1 MLNINLIP
9 NHLYTFVR
17 DFDVSH
23 PTAESVQ
30 SWWKEMSEVAKNFPF
45 PNQEMHDHFM
55 EKRYNPMAEEM
66 AKLSS
71 ESKTQLGDLLAH
83 RLPMQT
89 FIGDLLRD
97 NFEFY
102 DSKDLHDRL
111 DEEFSKHTI
120 LTSKEIDAAYDDIMQ
135 RISAP
140 EVATDGLVQY
150 FLNHSTNRLANQR
163 RAAKEDMSISRER
176 LNRFVRTIIS
186 MRRTLDTDRET
197 LKARH
202 ASIQAR
208 RELFALPNDEKALRE
223 RGMALTLNKMRLL
236 PELFLEW
243 KHLESPNMSADEL
256 KDRFDDFRYNG
267 KALAVMRET
276 LLSETS
282 SDEEKEDIHRK
293 IYSWFDNAQKSMQY
307 LRERP
312 GQEENAAEARRL
324 FQLTREN
331 LQKMNGKLRERLKT
345 IDDAEVHKF
354 LSLLAGNVSHMARKQ
369 IISLRNSQFEWTLVE
384 SFMISTNFILDL
396 SDEEIATRLAKRDK
410 ASDLK

>member
-55 EKRYNPMAEEM
+55 VKRYNPMDDEI

-102 DSKDLHDRL
+102 DSKDLPDRL
-111 DEEFSKHTI
+111 GEEFSKHTI

-140 EVATDGLVQY
+140 EVATDSLMQY
-150 FLNHSTNRLANQR
+150 FLSHSINRLANQR
-163 RAAKEDMSISRER
+163 RDAKDDTSISREL
-176 LNRFVRTIIS
+176 LNRFVRTVIS

-208 RELFALPNDEKALRE
+208 RELFGQSYDEKAMRE
-223 RGMALTLNKMRLL
+223 RGLVLTLNKMRMI

-243 KHLESPNMSADEL
+243 KYLENPNISTDELNVHLE
-256 KDRFDDFRYNG
+256 KFRYNG
-267 KALAVMRET
+267 KSLAEMRET
-276 LLSETS
+276 LLSES
-282 SDEEKEDIHRK
+282 STAEEKEEVHRK
-293 IYSWFDNAQKSMQY
+293 IYSWFENTQRTMRF

-312 GQEENAAEARRL
+312 NHEEVAEKSRRL
-324 FQLTREN
+324 FQMTREN
-331 LQKMNGKLRERLKT
+331 LQRMEAKLRERLKT

-384 SFMISTNFILDL
+384 SFMISTNFILDR
-396 SDEEIATRLAKRDK
+396 SDEEIATRLAKRNK

>member
-9 NHLYTFVR
+9 THLYTFAR
-17 DFDVSH
+17 DFELTY
-23 PTAESVQ
+23 PTVESVQ
-30 SWWKEMSEVAKNFPF
+30 TWWKEMSEVAKNFPF
-45 PNQEMHDHFM
+45 PNQKMRDHFM
-55 EKRYNPMAEEM
+55 ENRYNPMDEEI

-71 ESKTQLGDLLAH
+71 ETKAQLGVLLAL

-97 NFEFY
+97 SFEYY

-140 EVATDGLVQY
+140 EVATDSLMQY
-150 FLNHSTNRLANQR
+150 FLNHSINRLANQR
-163 RAAKEDMSISRER
+163 RAAKDDTSISREL
-176 LNRFVRTIIS
+176 LNRFVRTVIS

-208 RELFALPNDEKALRE
+208 RELFGQSYDEKALRE
-223 RGMALTLNKMRLL
+223 RGLVLTLNKMRMI
-236 PELFLEW
+236 PEIFLEW
-243 KHLESPNMSADEL
+243 KYLENPNISTDEL
-256 KDRFDDFRYNG
+256 NDYLEKFRYNG
-267 KALAVMRET
+267 KALAEMRET

-293 IYSWFDNAQKSMQY
+293 IYSWFENTQRTMRF

-312 GQEENAAEARRL
+312 NREEVAEKSRRL
-324 FQLTREN
+324 FQMTREN
-331 LQKMNGKLRERLKT
+331 LQRMEAKLRERLKT
-345 IDDAEVHKF
+345 IDDAEVYKF
-354 LSLLAGNVSHMARKQ
+354 ISLLTGNVSHMVRKQ
-369 IISLRNSQFEWTLVE
+369 VVSLRHSQFEWSLVE
-384 SFMISTNFILDL
+384 SFIISTNFILDL
-396 SDEEIATRLAKRDK
+396 SDEEIAAHIAKRNK
-410 ASDLK
+410 ASDSK